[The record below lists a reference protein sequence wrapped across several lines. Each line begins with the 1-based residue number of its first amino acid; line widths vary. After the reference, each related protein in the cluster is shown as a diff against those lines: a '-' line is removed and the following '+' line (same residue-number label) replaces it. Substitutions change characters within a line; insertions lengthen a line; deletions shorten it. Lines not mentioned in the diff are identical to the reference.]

1 LTVSGPFFTAMRNIL
16 FLIVIAVSF
25 ATNAQEGTLTGLVTD
40 NNDEPL
46 LGASVIYRA
55 DFTRGDNT
63 DDNGIYLLKLPVG
76 KCRIICRYTSM
87 VTDTFFVNI
96 TEGGTVTRN
105 IKLQRIYQ
113 EIDGVTVMVG
123 KFDKPL
129 EDQTVSMEILKPEMI
144 ENKNTRSIETALDQT
159 PGLNILDGEPQIR
172 GGSGFTFGVGS
183 KVAVIVDDMPML
195 SGDAG
200 RPEWGFIP
208 VENIHQIE
216 VVKGAASVLSGSSAL
231 SGSIHIRTAYP
242 SNKPKTKVNI
252 YSGFYSKPN
261 VEGATWWDDAPLITG
276 ANFLHSRKVKNW
288 DIVVGGN
295 LNYDHGYIGPPV
307 EDSSIQASQYADSIT
322 NFTNSQM
329 QSKRARV
336 NFNIRHRSKKYRGM
350 SYGLNG
356 NAMISQS
363 NLAFAWLGDSAN
375 LFRAYPGAII
385 LQDQWIFHLDPFLN
399 LMTQSNGMHQFRGR
413 MLHSDNQM
421 TADQSNKATTFYGD
435 YMFKKQYKSLVDFD
449 FIGGITG
456 QFINSEANMYIGS
469 GSPNNQFLNV
479 SAYTQ
484 LEKKIKK
491 VLNLSV
497 GGRIEYFQLND
508 SITALKPIFRAGSSL
523 KIYQET
529 YLRASYGQGFRF
541 PTITERYIR
550 TGIGNFG
557 VFPNPDLK
565 PESSWNAE
573 IGVKQGIKIGGVYGY
588 LDLAGFWQEYQNTIE
603 YMFGFWGDPSVPGF
617 AGFKFLNTGESR
629 VLGLDLSFSGKADLG
644 ENATMVFMTGYNYIV
659 PTSLTPDYVYGADT
673 LFYQKEY
680 SFNTTSLDPSRGIL
694 KYRFLHNVKADV
706 EVTIKN
712 KFSIGGSVKYFS
724 KIENMD
730 IVIQEFE
737 EMTDGLVFVQDIEY
751 MDFYFANR
759 KGNWIFDARVSYN
772 LNDHHKIAVVGSNIT
787 NNVYSLRP
795 LKIEQPRTIMLQ
807 YTYSLDKNKKEG
819 ATTPEGGPAK
829 AQL

>member
-1 LTVSGPFFTAMRNIL
+1 MSRPFFTAMRNFLIL
-16 FLIVIAVSF
+16 FIISSVFTS
-25 ATNAQEGTLTGLVTD
+25 NAQQGTLTGRVTD
-40 NNDEPL
+40 NNDDPL
-46 LGASVIYRA
+46 FGASVIYRA

-63 DDNGIYLLKLPVG
+63 DDNGTFFLKLPKG

-87 VTDTFFVNI
+87 VTDTFFVTI
-96 TEGGTVTRN
+96 LEGDTITRN
-105 IKLQRIYQ
+105 IKLEPIYQ
-113 EIDGVTVMVG
+113 EIDDVTVKVG

-144 ENKNTRSIETALDQT
+144 ENRNTRSIETALDQT

-195 SGDAG
+195 SGDSG

-216 VVKGAASVLSGSSAL
+216 VIKGAASVLSGSSAL
-231 SGSIHIRTAYP
+231 SGSIHIRTAFP
-242 SNKPKTKVNI
+242 KNKPKTKVNV

-261 VEGATWWDDAPLITG
+261 VAGATWWDDTPLISG

-307 EDSSIQASQYADSIT
+307 EDSNIQVSQFADSIT
-322 NFTNSQM
+322 NFRNSQM
-329 QSKRARV
+329 VSKRARV

-350 SYGLNG
+350 NYGING
-356 NAMISQS
+356 NAMVSQS
-363 NLAFAWLGDSAN
+363 NMAFAWLGDSAQ
-375 LFRAYPGAII
+375 LFQAYPGAMI
-385 LQDQWIFHLDPFLN
+385 LQNQWIFHLDPFLN
-399 LMTQSNGMHQFRGR
+399 LMTQSNGKHQFRGR

-421 TADQSNKATTFYGD
+421 TANQSNKATTFYGD

-449 FIGGITG
+449 FIGGFTA
-456 QFINSEANMYIGS
+456 QYVNSEANMYIGS
-469 GSPNNQFLNV
+469 GSPNNTLLNV

-491 VLNLSV
+491 VLNVSV
-497 GGRIEYFQLND
+497 GGRVEYFQLND
-508 SITALKPIFRAGSSL
+508 SITALKPIFRAGTSL

-541 PTITERYIR
+541 PTITERFIR

-557 VFPNPDLK
+557 VFPNSDLK

-573 IGVKQGIKIGGVYGY
+573 IGVKQGIKIRGVYGY

-629 VLGLDLSFSGKADLG
+629 VLGLDFSFTGKAKLG
-644 ENATMVFMTGYNYIV
+644 KHAEMTFMTGYNYIV
-659 PTSLTPDYVYGADT
+659 PKSLTPDYIYGADT
-673 LFYQKEY
+673 TFYKKDY
-680 SFNTTSLDPSRGIL
+680 TFNTTSLDPSRGIL
-694 KYRFLHNVKADV
+694 KYRFLHNLKADV
-706 EVTIKN
+706 EVTIKE
-712 KFSIGGSVKYFS
+712 KFSIGGSFKYFS

-730 IVIQEFE
+730 IVISEFE
-737 EMTDGLVFVQDIEY
+737 DLTDGMVYVQDIEY
-751 MDFYFANR
+751 MDFYNSHR
-759 KGNWIFDARVSYN
+759 HGNWIFDARFSYR
-772 LNDHHKIAVVGSNIT
+772 LNDHHKVAVVGTNIM

-795 LKIEQPRTIMLQ
+795 LKIEQPRTVMLQ
-807 YTYSLDKNKKEG
+807 YTYSLDKNKKVALKIPTESSD
-819 ATTPEGGPAK
+819 K